1 MVNVFLSSWPLF
13 FGVML
18 LMVGNGLQGS
28 LMGVRGGA
36 AGFSPFIMS
45 VVISAYFL
53 GFMIASRMTPEMIRR
68 VGHVRVFAA
77 LGSLI
82 SAALIIFPTLE
93 HPAVWIAMRVILGFA
108 FCGVYVTSE
117 SWLNNA
123 ATNDTRGQA
132 ISLYM
137 ITQMVGIIAAQ
148 ALLVV
153 PDPSGYLLFV
163 IPSVLVSIAFAPILL
178 AISPTPAFESTKPM
192 NITKLFTTS
201 PLAFVGMS
209 LMGAVFA
216 LQFGMSAV
224 FATEAGMT
232 LQQTSVFVAAF
243 YVGALVCQYPLGWL
257 SDRMDRRVLIASTA
271 LAGGLAGVVGL
282 TMSDSFLVLVGV
294 AAVIG
299 GSANPLYSLL
309 IAYANDFL
317 DVEDMASASAGLM
330 FVNGVGA
337 VIGPIL
343 TGWFMEQMGA
353 RGYFVLIAVPM
364 LALTGYGIYRMT
376 KRPAPSVDE
385 TGSYTYYAPTGTVV
399 AMEYAQEAAMEAAE
413 AEAEAQAIASE
424 RESGASG

>member
-13 FGVML
+13 FGILL

-36 AGFSPFIMS
+36 AGFSPFVMS

-53 GFMIASRMTPEMIRR
+53 GFMIASRITPELIRR

-82 SAALIIFPTLE
+82 SGALIVFPIIE
-93 HPAVWIAMRVILGFA
+93 HPSVWIAMRVLLGFA

-117 SWLNNA
+117 SWINNA
-123 ATNDTRGQA
+123 ASNDTRGQSM
-132 ISLYM
+132 SLYM

-153 PDPSGYLLFV
+153 PDPSGFLLFI
-163 IPSVLVSIAFAPILL
+163 IPSVLVSISFAPILL

-192 NITKLFTTS
+192 NILKLFHTS
-201 PLAFVGMS
+201 PLGFVGMS

-224 FATEAGMT
+224 FATVAGLT
-232 LQQTSVFVAAF
+232 LQQTSIFVAAF
-243 YVGALVCQYPLGWL
+243 YVGALICQYPLGWL
-257 SDRMDRRVLIASTA
+257 SDRMDRRVLIAA
-271 LAGGLAGVVGL
+271 VACAGGVAGLAGLVL
-282 TMSDSFLVLVGV
+282 SDSFVVLVGV

-309 IAYANDFL
+309 IAYVNDFL

-337 VIGPIL
+337 VVGPIV
-343 TGWFMEQMGA
+343 TGWLMGVLGA
-353 RGYFVLIAVPM
+353 RGYFVPIAVPM
-364 LALTGYGIYRMT
+364 LALTGYALWRMT
-376 KRPAPSVDE
+376 RRPAPSVDE
-385 TGSYTYYAPTGTVV
+385 TGAYTYFAPTGTVV
-399 AMEYAQEAAMEAAE
+399 AMEYAQEAAIEAAE
-413 AEAEAQAIASE
+413 AETDAESLASE
-424 RESGASG
+424 REPDTAA